1 MKKLL
6 FLTHI
11 TKDLSNGVW
20 KKVQA
25 QANALHELGYL
36 VDLVYY
42 DAGSLVI
49 ESHNKKIAYPLLHR
63 YFIFYI
69 LSRKINCIYD
79 VVYFRKPHGGL
90 YPLFSFMPI
99 NKIRK
104 ANALTKVFFEI
115 PTYPYKN
122 ESEGFLGYI
131 SYLSYK
137 LSLCLFKKN
146 ISKIL
151 YIGEGPEKIYGI
163 KAQKMN
169 NGVDESRVKF
179 LGSHKRDV
187 TRFTFAG
194 IANLMYWHGYDRL
207 INAIAESEY
216 RDIISFYIVGDTEP
230 EYSRLKK
237 LVHDKGVENQVH
249 FLGRMEDDEINKLLE
264 EVNVCVDALGRHRSG
279 NNNNSSIKS
288 KEYAAMGIPFIKSHV
303 DDAFDNEFFIY
314 QVNADES
321 NINISEIILW
331 YKKLPT
337 DFARKERNFAI
348 DNFSW
353 TKILKNALN
362 S

>member
-104 ANALTKVFFEI
+104 ANVLTKVFFEI

-122 ESEGFLGYI
+122 ESESFLGYI

-249 FLGRMEDDEINKLLE
+249 FLGRME
-264 EVNVCVDALGRHRSG
+264 
-279 NNNNSSIKS
+279 
-288 KEYAAMGIPFIKSHV
+288 
-303 DDAFDNEFFIY
+303 
-314 QVNADES
+314 
-321 NINISEIILW
+321 
-331 YKKLPT
+331 
-337 DFARKERNFAI
+337 
-348 DNFSW
+348 
-353 TKILKNALN
+353 
-362 S
+362 

>member
-1 MKKLL
+1 LL
-6 FLTHI
+6 LL
-11 TKDLSNGVW
+11 KNLS
-20 KKVQA
+20 KV
-25 QANALHELGYL
+25 
-36 VDLVYY
+36 
-42 DAGSLVI
+42 
-49 ESHNKKIAYPLLHR
+49 
-63 YFIFYI
+63 
-69 LSRKINCIYD
+69 
-79 VVYFRKPHGGL
+79 
-90 YPLFSFMPI
+90 
-99 NKIRK
+99 
-104 ANALTKVFFEI
+104 
-115 PTYPYKN
+115 
-122 ESEGFLGYI
+122 
-131 SYLSYK
+131 
-137 LSLCLFKKN
+137 
-146 ISKIL
+146 L

-163 KAQKMN
+163 NAKKMN

-179 LGSHKRDV
+179 LGSNKRDV

-207 INAIAESEY
+207 INAIAEYEHK
-216 RDIISFYIVGDTEP
+216 DIISFYIVGDTEP

-321 NINISEIILW
+321 DINISEIILW

-337 DFARKERNFAI
+337 DFASKERNFAI

-353 TKILKNALN
+353 TKILKNALD